1 MTEGRRRRDGN
12 HEIGDQTAQP
22 LPEKGVSASTCRLSS
37 PSALGD
43 RPCEVRRSHKEHC
56 RMSSEGLHVPREKLQ
71 KKTLLQH
78 YAITSLIEELEAVDW
93 YRQRADDCEDEE
105 LRKIL
110 LHNAREEL
118 EHAAMA
124 LEWLRRSDTE
134 TDENLREYL
143 FKEGSITG
151 HEEDAT
157 GKG

>member
-71 KKTLLQH
+71 K
-78 YAITSLIEELEAVDW
+78 
-93 YRQRADDCEDEE
+93 
-105 LRKIL
+105 IL

-124 LEWLRRSDTE
+124 LEWLRRSDPE